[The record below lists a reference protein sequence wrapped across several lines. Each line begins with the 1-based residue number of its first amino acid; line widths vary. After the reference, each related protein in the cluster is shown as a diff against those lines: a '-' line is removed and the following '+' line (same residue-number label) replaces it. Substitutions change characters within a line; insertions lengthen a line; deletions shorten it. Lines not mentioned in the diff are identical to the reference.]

1 MKLSAWA
8 RERGISYKTAYR
20 LFRKGQLPCP
30 TEQLP
35 TGTIIV
41 FPEKQPTTTNTV
53 LYARVSSSDQRNDLS
68 QQLQRLRDYAAAHG
82 YRIVKEIKEVG
93 SGLNDHQSKLIRILH
108 DPKVNIILAEHKDR
122 ITRFGF
128 QFIQASLEAS
138 NRRIVVLNE
147 DECKDDLVED
157 MIDVLTSFC
166 ARLYSRRSAKDRAR
180 KAVEAIQ
187 NVYPTIQNTE

>member
-20 LFRKGQLPCP
+20 LYRKGQFPAP

-41 FPEKQPTTTNTV
+41 FPEKQPSTTNTA

-68 QQLQRLRDYAAAHG
+68 QQLQRLRDYAAIHG
-82 YRIVKEIKEVG
+82 YRIIKEIKEIG
-93 SGLNDHQSKLIRILH
+93 SGLNGHRSKLIRILLN
-108 DPKVNIILAEHKDR
+108 PKIDIILAEHKDR

-147 DECKDDLVED
+147 EECKDDLVQD

-166 ARLYSRRSAKDRAR
+166 ARLYGRRSAKNRAR
-180 KAVEAIQ
+180 NAVEATR
-187 NVYPTIQNTE
+187 NVDSP